1 MIFLNRTKKKKIYV
15 FFIIL
20 FFLNCVKQVSELICT
35 TSLNGNTSA
44 PSIFLCME
52 KKQWVL
58 SITTLIFI
66 VQIFQPWWCGVVW
79 TDFQQT
85 LLEDTKMLQKPRFIL
100 KKEVGVTVMNLLLT
114 KLKTISNTL
123 INPFSFGHTTFSKL
137 KPFTS

>member
-1 MIFLNRTKKKKIYV
+1 MYHFTQWKY
-15 FFIIL
+15 
-20 FFLNCVKQVSELICT
+20 ICT
-35 TSLNGNTSA
+35 QYLPLYGKKTMGSFYHHTDFHSPNFSA
-44 PSIFLCME
+44 MMM
-52 KKQWVL
+52 
-58 SITTLIFI
+58 
-66 VQIFQPWWCGVVW
+66 W